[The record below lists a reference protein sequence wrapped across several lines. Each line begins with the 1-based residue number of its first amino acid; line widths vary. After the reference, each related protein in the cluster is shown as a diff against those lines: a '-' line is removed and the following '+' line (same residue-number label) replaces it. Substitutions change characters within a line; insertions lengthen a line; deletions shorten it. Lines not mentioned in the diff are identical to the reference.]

1 MGLVSKIMDLD
12 KVEVKFV
19 DDGCDGEGCPA
30 VVCVNE
36 GEWH

>member
-12 KVEVKFV
+12 QVEVKFV

-30 VVCVNE
+30 VVCQ
-36 GEWH
+36 

>member
-1 MGLVSKIMDLD
+1 MGLVSKIMYLD
-12 KVEVKFV
+12 QVEVKFV
-19 DDGCDGEGCPA
+19 DDGCDGCPA